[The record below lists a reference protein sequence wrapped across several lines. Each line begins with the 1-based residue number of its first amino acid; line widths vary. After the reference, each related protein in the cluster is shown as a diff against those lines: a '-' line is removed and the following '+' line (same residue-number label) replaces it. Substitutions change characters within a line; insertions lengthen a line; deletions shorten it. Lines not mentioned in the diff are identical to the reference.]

1 MLELQLIENDQI
13 NLLVSAAVKQKVT
26 EVGQFNFLSALSFKE
41 LKKYGI
47 GFSLLLLFASFISV
61 KYSSNVLPP
70 MERIIDFNSSYSPP
84 NPFIFTV
91 NNGEKLSVLENEELT
106 LNIESSG
113 SEIPQDVVIF
123 IGNETYYAIKDSANY
138 YHYKLKNTGDDFNFH
153 LIDGFGNEQRFN
165 VDVLPKAVLVS
176 ETKIISYPS
185 YTRIPQDTFVDLS
198 NIIIPEGSKVYW
210 EIKTKNSSSCQIQF
224 EDTTFLNFS
233 SQSNYQ
239 FFYQPKQSEQY
250 VLSFQNNLSNYSDS
264 LRYNIQVLEDMF
276 PSIAVKEIND
286 SVYNYFSFFMGEIE
300 DDYGLEYLVFVYKN
314 LKNDSSRR
322 VPVPFSSGQRAV
334 FNFDFNFESLSLK
347 PGDKIEYYFTV
358 GDNDQI
364 HGSKETSS
372 NAKYIHIPD
381 KKEFKEKRDER
392 RNHQEQSLKSLSS
405 EFKSIQQEMKEIK
418 SSLLDKKKM
427 DWNNQNQLKQLMKKQ
442 KKLTFDLEKFKDDL
456 EKKLAFDPFKKEEEI
471 QKKQELLQKMMDE
484 IMSDEMKKMYD
495 ELNKLVE
502 EMNKDKV
509 LDQIDDIEFSQ
520 ENMLKELDR
529 AIEHFKKL
537 AMQEKANEIKQEIE
551 DLISKQDE
559 LNKQTENKEESLF
572 KKTQEQEKIKEDF
585 HDIQSDLME
594 LQEKNQDLENPEDLN
609 TEEKEEEINESL
621 KNSVNEL
628 KDNKLKKA
636 SKSQQNTKKQLE
648 ELAQQLEGLQNNNHQ
663 EQEDMET
670 IRLLLE
676 QLVEFS
682 LNQEDL
688 LNKLKKTNMQDPKFV
703 NIGQE
708 QRKLSDEILIIE
720 DSLDALAMRQLMISN
735 KINKEVQYIKRGLK
749 KSIKDLTERKNN
761 QAKKEQQSVVMH
773 TNELGLLLSEILNQ
787 MQQGMPGTGQCNKPG
802 GKGKSPG
809 KSLPQNAGQL
819 QKQIEAMKKYLK
831 EKGNKKS
838 GGQKGSGF
846 EQLGRMAAEQ
856 AAIKKQLIEMA
867 QELNKDGS
875 GKGNGLKKLIKD
887 VEEIENEIIN
897 DKLNQESLFR
907 QEEIKVKVLEMD
919 KAMKEQKND
928 EKRESKEGKVDIKEK
943 NNSLYKE
950 YLEQKKKQTEM
961 LKTIPPN
968 LKPYYKNKVNEY
980 FKNMD
985 GI

>member
-1 MLELQLIENDQI
+1 
-13 NLLVSAAVKQKVT
+13 
-26 EVGQFNFLSALSFKE
+26 
-41 LKKYGI
+41 
-47 GFSLLLLFASFISV
+47 
-61 KYSSNVLPP
+61 
-70 MERIIDFNSSYSPP
+70 
-84 NPFIFTV
+84 
-91 NNGEKLSVLENEELT
+91 
-106 LNIESSG
+106 
-113 SEIPQDVVIF
+113 
-123 IGNETYYAIKDSANY
+123 
-138 YHYKLKNTGDDFNFH
+138 
-153 LIDGFGNEQRFN
+153 
-165 VDVLPKAVLVS
+165 
-176 ETKIISYPS
+176 
-185 YTRIPQDTFVDLS
+185 
-198 NIIIPEGSKVYW
+198 
-210 EIKTKNSSSCQIQF
+210 
-224 EDTTFLNFS
+224 
-233 SQSNYQ
+233 
-239 FFYQPKQSEQY
+239 
-250 VLSFQNNLSNYSDS
+250 
-264 LRYNIQVLEDMF
+264 
-276 PSIAVKEIND
+276 
-286 SVYNYFSFFMGEIE
+286 
-300 DDYGLEYLVFVYKN
+300 
-314 LKNDSSRR
+314 
-322 VPVPFSSGQRAV
+322 
-334 FNFDFNFESLSLK
+334 
-347 PGDKIEYYFTV
+347 
-358 GDNDQI
+358 
-364 HGSKETSS
+364 
-372 NAKYIHIPD
+372 
-381 KKEFKEKRDER
+381 
-392 RNHQEQSLKSLSS
+392 
-405 EFKSIQQEMKEIK
+405 
-418 SSLLDKKKM
+418 
-427 DWNNQNQLKQLMKKQ
+427 
-442 KKLTFDLEKFKDDL
+442 
-456 EKKLAFDPFKKEEEI
+456 
-471 QKKQELLQKMMDE
+471 
-484 IMSDEMKKMYD
+484 
-495 ELNKLVE
+495 
-502 EMNKDKV
+502 
-509 LDQIDDIEFSQ
+509 
-520 ENMLKELDR
+520 
-529 AIEHFKKL
+529 
-537 AMQEKANEIKQEIE
+537 
-551 DLISKQDE
+551 
-559 LNKQTENKEESLF
+559 
-572 KKTQEQEKIKEDF
+572 
-585 HDIQSDLME
+585 ME

-802 GKGKSPG
+802 GKGKNPG

-856 AAIKKQLIEMA
+856 AAIKKQLMEMA

-875 GKGNGLKKLIKD
+875 GRGNGLKKLIKD

-897 DKLNQESLFR
+897 DKLNQESLLR
-907 QEEIKVKVLEMD
+907 QEEIKVKLLEMD
-919 KAMKEQKND
+919 KAMKEQEND
-928 EKRESKEGKVDIKEK
+928 EKRESKEGKEDIKEK

-950 YLEQKKKQTEM
+950 YLEQKKKETEM